1 MNNLKILVTGANGF
15 VGGALCDSLRQ
26 QGITVV
32 AAVRGNACDNEYVL
46 GDFSALTDWM
56 FALCGCNTVIH
67 LAARV
72 HVMNDK
78 SSNPLTAFRA
88 VNVDATLNLAR
99 QAAQS
104 GVKRF
109 VFISSIGV
117 NGAETFSEPFSEMS
131 KPQPHSDYALSK
143 FEAEEGLKDICAKS
157 DMEFVIIRSPLVYG
171 SNAPGNF
178 RSLLKFVH
186 KGLPWPLGLI
196 KNQRSMVALENL
208 VDFIKVC
215 IEHRKAANQSFL
227 VADVESVST
236 PQLIRLL
243 SEGMGKPVR
252 LFPVPV
258 QALKLGAFLLGKQ
271 SMYQQLCGSLQVDIS
286 KAQNI
291 LGWVPPVRVDD
302 GLRRAAKGYL
312 YEKSV

>member
-1 MNNLKILVTGANGF
+1 VNNLKILVTGANGF

-157 DMEFVIIRSPLVYG
+157 GMEFVIIRSPLVYG

>member
-1 MNNLKILVTGANGF
+1 MSKILVTGANGF
-15 VGGALCDSLRQ
+15 VGSALCDSLRQ
-26 QGITVV
+26 QGMHVV
-32 AAVRGNACDNEYVL
+32 AAVRRSTCDSEYEI
-46 GDFSALTDWM
+46 GDFSTSTDWKS
-56 FALCGCNTVIH
+56 ALVGCNTVIH

-78 SSNPLTAFRA
+78 STGPLAAFRV

-104 GVKRF
+104 GVRRF
-109 VFISSIGV
+109 IFISSIGV
-117 NGAETFSEPFSEMS
+117 NGAETFSEPFSELS

-157 DMEFVIIRSPLVYG
+157 GMEFVIIRPPLVYG

-186 KGLPWPLGLI
+186 KGFPLPLSLI
-196 KNQRSMVALENL
+196 KNHRSMVALENL
-208 VDFIKVC
+208 MDFINVC
-215 IEHRKAANQSFL
+215 IEHPQAANQIFL
-227 VADVESVST
+227 VADGEYAST

-243 SEGMGKPVR
+243 SEGIGKPAR

-258 QALKLGAFLLGKQ
+258 QVLALGASLLGKQ
-271 SMYQQLCGSLQVDIS
+271 NMYQQLCGSLQVDIS
-286 KAQNI
+286 KA
-291 LGWVPPVRVDD
+291 
-302 GLRRAAKGYL
+302 
-312 YEKSV
+312 

>member
-157 DMEFVIIRSPLVYG
+157 GMEFVIIRSPLVYG

-215 IEHRKAANQSFL
+215 IEHPKAANQSFL

>member
-1 MNNLKILVTGANGF
+1 VNNLKILVTGANGF

-117 NGAETFSEPFSEMS
+117 NGAETFLEPFSEIS

-157 DMEFVIIRSPLVYG
+157 GMEFVIIRSPLVYG

-227 VADVESVST
+227 VADAESVST